1 MNIFILG
8 TTPESSARAHC
19 DQHLHKMVLESAQII
34 STALHLRGWKQAWMY
49 KPTHIS
55 HPCVQWAASSNHN
68 ILWVI
73 ELADELRRIRE
84 ELDCPPH
91 ASSEVIKFA
100 QDYLAG
106 EVPFASSYL
115 ATDFALAMPLH
126 IHARS
131 DIDTVGKYQAY
142 YRWKNEQWKALDK
155 GPMTWKNR
163 PVPEFMNLV

>member
-8 TTPESSARAHC
+8 PTPESSARAHC
-19 DQHLHKMVLESAQII
+19 DQHLHKMLLESAQIV
-34 STALHLRGWKQAWMY
+34 STAMRLRGWNREWLY
-49 KPTHIS
+49 KSTHIG
-55 HPCVQWAASSNHN
+55 HPCVRWAAASNHN
-68 ILWVI
+68 ILYVI

-91 ASSEVIKFA
+91 ASSEVIKYA

-126 IHARS
+126 IRARS
-131 DIDTVGKYQAY
+131 DIGPVEKYQAY
-142 YRWKNEQWKALDK
+142 YREKNKNWTAFDNK
-155 GPMTWKNR
+155 PMTWKNR
-163 PVPEFMNLV
+163 PVPEFMNL